1 MILANGLVVEDFIF
15 ERNYVAHTLNVCM
28 LIFTWVW
35 GACACAPVFDRE
47 RKREMRGWMLR
58 ICKGNSDNRR
68 NLAVEDF
75 DM

>member
-1 MILANGLVVEDFIF
+1 MHAYIHVGMGGLCMRASVF
-15 ERNYVAHTLNVCM
+15 E
-28 LIFTWVW
+28 
-35 GACACAPVFDRE
+35 RE
-47 RKREMRGWMLR
+47 RKREMRGRILR